1 MSASSLLIRKSRPHA
16 NVKLA
21 IGPIELD
28 AVSREHLIESIL
40 DKALTASSTH
50 HVATA
55 NAQFYVLAES
65 DFVFRDCLNRAEFVC
80 ADGFSMGFATQVLHG
95 KKVDRLT
102 GVDLVEEICKRG
114 AGHGLRVF
122 FFGGRSGSASALAE
136 MMTARYPGL
145 HVAGVA
151 CPPMGFEKSQ
161 LSLSAVLNQIRNAKP
176 HVILV
181 ALGAPKQ
188 ELFIDQYLRNLG
200 VPVAIGVGGSF
211 EILTGVTR
219 RAPEF
224 IQRAGCEWLYRLG
237 QEPRRLWRRYV
248 LGNPEFLW
256 LVSKYWFRARRKETA
271 SRGKEEA
278 QPIPAAQNGS
288 SLAQPTGWD

>member
-1 MSASSLLIRKSRPHA
+1 MIRKSRPHA
-16 NVKLA
+16 SVKLA

-28 AVSREHLIESIL
+28 AASREHMIESIL

-65 DFVFRDCLNRAEFVC
+65 DSVFRDCLNRAEFVC
-80 ADGFSMGFATQVLHG
+80 ADGFSMGLATQVLHG
-95 KKVDRLT
+95 KKVDRLA

-114 AGHGLRVF
+114 AKSGLRIF
-122 FFGGRSGSASALAE
+122 FFGGRSGSAAALAE
-136 MMTARYPGL
+136 MMTQRYPGL
-145 HVAGVA
+145 HIAGVS
-151 CPPMGFEKSQ
+151 CPPMGFEKSE
-161 LSLSAVLNQIRNAKP
+161 LSLSAVLSQIRGAKP

-256 LVSKYWFRARRKETA
+256 LVSKYWFLLRRRESSRA
-271 SRGKEEA
+271 GNA
-278 QPIPAAQNGS
+278 QPMPAKQNNS
-288 SLAQPTGWD
+288 SHAQPTGWD